1 MTVKM
6 VTEMGYVTQNFQ
18 FAGMKLKKSSSYLF
32 FFFFY
37 KSCIKSFSLPL
48 HFVDNLSFIEKKKR
62 KKNENLYLINIMKD
76 WHDSPPSLNK

>member
-32 FFFFY
+32 FFFFLQILY
-37 KSCIKSFSLPL
+37 KKFLVATPFCRQ
-48 HFVDNLSFIEKKKR
+48 FIIHRKKKR

-76 WHDSPPSLNK
+76 WRLSSQFK